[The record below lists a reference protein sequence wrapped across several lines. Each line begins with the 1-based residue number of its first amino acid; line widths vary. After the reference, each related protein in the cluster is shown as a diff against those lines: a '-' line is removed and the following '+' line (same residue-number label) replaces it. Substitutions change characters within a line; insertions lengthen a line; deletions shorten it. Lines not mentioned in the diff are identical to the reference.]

1 MGVFQ
6 NNLLAGAAAA
16 ASAGGAGFYDFQIE
30 NSCRFDNGSSSYLY
44 RDNGS
49 GTTNGLKWTISCWIK
64 RTILSDASKG
74 YFWGN
79 SGGWN
84 AGGFDADDNLNTAV
98 HKVHQTTAEYRDTNA
113 WMHIVWNIQG
123 LNTSYL
129 WVNGVAQT
137 INVSSSGTFNTPF
150 YPSTSFYVGRSGT
163 NYFDGYLAEYHTLYN
178 IDADQDDF
186 GEFKNGVWVPK
197 EYTGSHGSAGFYLKF
212 ENASDLGNDSSGN
225 NNDLTASGMG
235 TDHQVIDS
243 PTFGS

>member
-6 NNLLAGAAAA
+6 NNLLAASAAA
-16 ASAGGAGFYDFQIE
+16 ASAGGGAFYGFQIE

-44 RDNGS
+44 RANGS
-49 GTTNGLKWTISCWIK
+49 GTTNGLKFTISCWLK
-64 RTILSDASKG
+64 RTTLSDASKG

-84 AGGFDADDNLNTAV
+84 AGNFDADDNLYTAT
-98 HKVHQTTAEYRDTNA
+98 HKNHETTAKYRDTNG
-113 WMHIVWNIQG
+113 WYHIVWNVQG
-123 LNTSYL
+123 LSTSYL

-137 INVSSSGTFNTPF
+137 VNVSGSGTFNTPF
-150 YPSTSFYVGRSGT
+150 YPSTSFYVGRSGG
-163 NYFDGYLAEYHTLYN
+163 NYFDGYMAEYHALYN
-178 IDADQDDF
+178 VDGDQDDF

-197 EYTGSHGSAGFYLKF
+197 EYTGSHGTAGFYLKF

-225 NNDLTASGMG
+225 NNDLTASGLG
-235 TDHQVIDS
+235 TDHQVVDS